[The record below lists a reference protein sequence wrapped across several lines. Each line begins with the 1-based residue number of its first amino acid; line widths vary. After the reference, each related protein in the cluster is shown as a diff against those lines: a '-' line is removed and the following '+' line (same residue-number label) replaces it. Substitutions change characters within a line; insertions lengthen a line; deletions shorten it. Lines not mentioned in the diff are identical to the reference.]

1 MCEYQYDTT
10 RYYRGD
16 REGGTDLVM
25 LDSPALPDTRSPG
38 HQYGS
43 SLGRLSRMMGEEGFS
58 EGEDLNEDVLY
69 LRLIALRSRAVGE
82 KREQGELEGS
92 KLAMDIQE
100 LLEEAE
106 VTANEEAEA
115 AETCN

>member
-1 MCEYQYDTT
+1 MSTSTT
-10 RYYRGD
+10 PP
-16 REGGTDLVM
+16 GTTGEIGRV
-25 LDSPALPDTRSPG
+25 ALTSSCWTAPHYPTPG

-58 EGEDLNEDVLY
+58 EGEDLNDVLY

-115 AETCN
+115 AETCV

>member
-1 MCEYQYDTT
+1 MSTSTT
-10 RYYRGD
+10 PPGTTGEVGRVALTSSCWTAPRYP
-16 REGGTDLVM
+16 T
-25 LDSPALPDTRSPG
+25 PG

-43 SLGRLSRMMGEEGFS
+43 SLGHLSRMMGEEGFL
-58 EGEDLNEDVLY
+58 EEEEEDLNEVK
-69 LRLIALRSRAVGE
+69 SFEVTCSWGE
-82 KREQGELEGS
+82 GGKREKGELEGS

-115 AETCN
+115 AETCV

>member
-10 RYYRGD
+10 RYYRGG
-16 REGGTDLVM
+16 REGGADLVM
-25 LDSPALPDTRSPG
+25 LDSPASPG

-43 SLGRLSRMMGEEGFS
+43 SLGHLSRMMGEEGFS

-115 AETCN
+115 AETCV

>member
-10 RYYRGD
+10 RYYRGG
-16 REGGTDLVM
+16 REGGADLVM
-25 LDSPALPDTRSPG
+25 LDSPASPG

-43 SLGRLSRMMGEEGFS
+43 SLGHLSRMMGEEGFL
-58 EGEDLNEDVLY
+58 EEEEHLNEVVLY
-69 LRLIALRSRAVGE
+69 LRSRAVGE
-82 KREQGELEGS
+82 KREKGELEGS

-106 VTANEEAEA
+106 VPANEEAEA
-115 AETCN
+115 AETCV